1 MLLSMVVFVT
11 CAFLRVELGFTRGD
25 IKIGVVPLIVMTL
38 LGKVFNQ
45 TCLSNAWRSLY
56 QNGLLEL
63 ISSKHSVEVRPS
75 CQGIESES

>member
-38 LGKVFNQ
+38 LGKVFDRLFCN
-45 TCLSNAWRSLY
+45 
-56 QNGLLEL
+56 
-63 ISSKHSVEVRPS
+63 
-75 CQGIESES
+75 